1 MNGSAAAARIA
12 LGTAQFGLPY
22 GVANTRGQI
31 SEEEGGAILSLARGA
46 GLRTL
51 DTAIAYGDS
60 ESRLGRL
67 GVREWQVITKLPAMP
82 DDTASAADWVPG
94 QVAGSMAR
102 LRAES
107 LHGLLLHRPAQLCGS
122 RGRGLYEALVRER
135 ESGRVERIGVSIYAP
150 DELDALPPGMR
161 FDIVQ
166 APWSVLDQRMTGSGW
181 AARLREEG
189 CEFHA
194 RSLFLQGLLLMPPQ
208 ARPPRF
214 ARWNSLLGRWD
225 AWLARHGLDPLK
237 ACVGLALNTP
247 GIDKVVV
254 GVDSAAHLSQII
266 AAAGAGVRLP
276 SLPTDLATDDVGLL
290 NPALW
295 STA

>member
-31 SEEEGGAILSLARGA
+31 SEDEGKAILSLARGA

-60 ESRLGRL
+60 ETRLGRIGL
-67 GVREWQVITKLPAMP
+67 GEWQVVTKLPALP
-82 DDTASAADWVPG
+82 DDAASAADWVAW
-94 QVAGSMAR
+94 QVTGSLAR
-102 LRAES
+102 LHKDA
-107 LHGLLLHRPAQLCGS
+107 LHGLLLHRPAQLCES

-135 ESGRVERIGVSIYAP
+135 ESGRVERIGVSIYSP

-166 APWSVLDQRMTGSGW
+166 APWSVLDQRMTASGC

-208 ARPPRF
+208 SRPPRF
-214 ARWNSLLGRWD
+214 ARWNNLLGRWD
-225 AWLARHGLDPLK
+225 AWLASHGLDALE
-237 ACVGLALNTP
+237 ACVGLALITP

-254 GVDSAAHLSQII
+254 GVDSAAHLKQII
-266 AAAGAGVRLP
+266 AAAGADVRLP
-276 SLPTDLATDDVGLL
+276 PLPTDLATDDVRLL